1 MPTDAPRTHR
11 RPTWAWRLLVGG
23 VVGMLRSLFGWR
35 IHAQRPTVPPPPERP
50 YVAVFNHTSAIDGFL
65 IADMLWRGTRHWV
78 QPLVKVEVFEVPVLG
93 RLARAAGAVP
103 VHRTAGEGRED
114 AYRDAIARLRTGA
127 TVLIA
132 PEGTITHDGN
142 LLPMR
147 HGAARLA
154 LEAGVDILVVTH
166 FGAQRAFSPV
176 VRFPERGAVVTMAL
190 DVLDLEP
197 DEDATAVTGRIAA
210 TMLDR
215 SLELQAA
222 YPDRRLDARWWPPY
236 ATPASPSATARDNLE
251 RYQESMAQAIAS
263 ARERMARL
271 SAEHEVEQR
280 VAEARERARQAAVE
294 FAEARERAQQTAAE
308 LAARARDRA
317 EHLASETRGRAGQ
330 LAAETRERVEG
341 LSEHA
346 REAASDLQD
355 RLPGGN
361 GDQQGRR

>member
-1 MPTDAPRTHR
+1 MPTDASRVRR

-23 VVGMLRSLFGWR
+23 VVWMLRSLFGWR
-35 IHAQRPTVPPPPERP
+35 LYAQRPAELPPPDRP
-50 YVAVFNHTSAIDGFL
+50 YVAVFNHTAAIDGFL
-65 IADMLWRGTRHWV
+65 IAEVLWRGTRHWV
-78 QPLVKVEVFEVPVLG
+78 QPLVKAEVFEVPVLG
-93 RLARAAGAVP
+93 WLARAAGAVP
-103 VHRTAGEGRED
+103 VHRTAGEGRDD

-154 LEAGVDILVVTH
+154 QEAGVDILVVTH

-176 VRFPERGAVVTMAL
+176 ARLPDRGAVVTMAL
-190 DVLDLEP
+190 DIISPEP

-236 ATPASPSATARDNLE
+236 SSPASPSATARDNLE

-263 ARERMARL
+263 ARQRMGRL
-271 SAEHEVEQR
+271 AAEHEVEQR
-280 VAEARERARQAAVE
+280 VAEARERAHQAAVE
-294 FAEARERAQQTAAE
+294 FAEARERAQQAAAE

-317 EHLASETRGRAGQ
+317 EHLASETRGRAEH
-330 LAAETRERVEG
+330 LASETRDRVEE

-346 REAASDLQD
+346 RDAASDLHD
-355 RLPGGN
+355 RLPGRD
-361 GDQQGRR
+361 GDEQGR

>member
-1 MPTDAPRTHR
+1 VPTDAPRARR

-23 VVGMLRSLFGWR
+23 VVWMLRSLFGWR
-35 IHAQRPTVPPPPERP
+35 LHAQRPAVLPPPDRP
-50 YVAVFNHTSAIDGFL
+50 YVAVFNHTAAIDGFL
-65 IADMLWRGTRHWV
+65 VAEVLWRGTRHWV
-78 QPLVKVEVFEVPVLG
+78 QPLVKSELFEVPVLG
-93 RLARAAGAVP
+93 WLARAAGAVP
-103 VHRTAGEGRED
+103 VHRSAGEGRDD

-154 LEAGVDILVVTH
+154 QEAGVDLLVVTH

-176 VRFPERGAVVTMAL
+176 ARLPERGVVVTMAL
-190 DVLDLEP
+190 DIISPEP

-236 ATPASPSATARDNLE
+236 ASPASPSATARDNLE

-263 ARERMARL
+263 ARQRMARL
-271 SAEHEVEQR
+271 AAEHEVEQR
-280 VAEARERARQAAVE
+280 VAEARERAHQAAVE
-294 FAEARERAQQTAAE
+294 FAEARERAQQAAAE
-308 LAARARDRA
+308 LASRARDRA
-317 EHLASETRGRAGQ
+317 EHLAAETRGRVEELSEQA
-330 LAAETRERVEG
+330 RER
-341 LSEHA
+341 
-346 REAASDLQD
+346 ASDLQD
-355 RLPGGN
+355 RLPGRDADEQDG
-361 GDQQGRR
+361 